1 MGQASAPVEKPD
13 PVSLRP
19 AGMSEGVDREVESS
33 GGGRGLGWAS
43 SAWHPH
49 SGHRV
54 MGPRTANPWASLLQR
69 LALSLLTPEELIDS
83 PRRTRADIRHAR
95 DQDPLKKGAGGGGHG
110 RAGGGGEREG
120 QQAVRGEVE
129 DCLAWALQ

>member
-1 MGQASAPVEKPD
+1 M
-13 PVSLRP
+13 
-19 AGMSEGVDREVESS
+19 GMSEGVDREVESS
-33 GGGRGLGWAS
+33 GVGQRAGVDVLGVA
-43 SAWHPH
+43 APLGA
-49 SGHRV
+49 SGH
-54 MGPRTANPWASLLQR
+54 GPQNGQPLG
-69 LALSLLTPEELIDS
+69 LTPSEAGPEPPDAP

-110 RAGGGGEREG
+110 RVGGGGEREG